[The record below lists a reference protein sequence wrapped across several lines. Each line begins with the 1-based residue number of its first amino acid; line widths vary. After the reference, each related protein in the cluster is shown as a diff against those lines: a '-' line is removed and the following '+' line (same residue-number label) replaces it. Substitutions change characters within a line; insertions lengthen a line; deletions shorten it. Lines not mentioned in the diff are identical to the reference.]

1 MEDRST
7 IEELSRK
14 EMPFRWGPYTLM
26 KIKDADAQAPHE
38 LNPELPSE
46 VEEITLKALARDPA
60 GRHASAKEVR
70 SLLAATTDMG
80 SAKAALAEL
89 MQSVFADQLSRTNE
103 ELLRWAR
110 NSSC

>member
-1 MEDRST
+1 MLPRWLRWLGGGRNNDRHEDHSPVEDRST

-60 GRHASAKEVR
+60 GRPTFLRRR
-70 SLLAATTDMG
+70 SR
-80 SAKAALAEL
+80 S
-89 MQSVFADQLSRTNE
+89 
-103 ELLRWAR
+103 
-110 NSSC
+110 